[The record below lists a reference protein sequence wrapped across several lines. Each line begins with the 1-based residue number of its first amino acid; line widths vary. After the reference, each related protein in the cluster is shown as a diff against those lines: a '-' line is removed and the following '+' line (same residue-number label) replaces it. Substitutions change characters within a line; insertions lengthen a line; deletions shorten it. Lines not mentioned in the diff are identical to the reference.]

1 MSKKRKCSEEHRKFQ
16 EKWEELY
23 FVCNSNEKVQCLICC
38 AIIAVHKE
46 YNIRRHYESLHKK
59 KYHVY
64 KGKMRQE
71 KVSELK
77 SSLVKQKNYFTD
89 INKASEASVKASFAI
104 SEMIAKSSRPF
115 VEGKFIKQCMLKAC
129 EILCPE
135 KSRCF
140 EDISLSANTV
150 ARRVTELAADSYQQ
164 LSSIGKK
171 FEAFSLALD
180 KSTDISDTAMCAV
193 FVHGVDKNLN
203 ITEELLDL
211 IPMKGTTTG
220 VDIFC
225 ELKNC
230 VEQADFDWHKLVS
243 VATDG
248 APAIRSERVGLV
260 GLLRDKMQTLG
271 VSIQAIHCIIHQKA
285 LCGKRLDMNNVMI
298 IVVKAVNFIR
308 SRALNHRQFKSFL
321 EAMESEYDEFL
332 YHTDVRWLSRGN
344 VLKRYFALRE
354 EIGLFMALKN
364 AEILQLGESKFNSD
378 LAFLCDLTSNMN
390 DLNTTLQGHTK
401 VVTAMFDAIKSF
413 KCKLLSWATQLE
425 IGNFAHFPTLS
436 SLKNVDNYDMKQYAD
451 KIMMLHEEFDC
462 RFQDFLA
469 LEKEFTLFS
478 MPMSVNVQSVSAEFQ
493 MELLDIQCDTLMK
506 EKYAE
511 VNVPEF
517 YQYVSEERFPKLL
530 SHARRILAMFG
541 STYVCEQFFSTMK
554 INKTALRT
562 QLTDKHLHAVLR
574 LANQRKI
581 KPNIESLVTTKRC
594 QTSSTSK

>member
-1 MSKKRKCSEEHRKFQ
+1 
-16 EKWEELY
+16 
-23 FVCNSNEKVQCLICC
+23 
-38 AIIAVHKE
+38 
-46 YNIRRHYESLHKK
+46 
-59 KYHVY
+59 
-64 KGKMRQE
+64 MRQE

-77 SSLVKQKNYFTD
+77 SLLVKQKNYFTD

-104 SEMIAKSSRPF
+104 SELIAKSSRPF

-180 KSTDISDTAMCAV
+180 ESTDISDTAMCAV
-193 FVHGVDKNLN
+193 FVRGVDKNLN

-220 VDIFC
+220 VDIFR
-225 ELKNC
+225 ELENC
-230 VEQADFDWHKLVS
+230 VERADFDWHKLVS

-248 APAIRSERVGLV
+248 APAMRSERVGLI

-271 VSIQAIHCIIHQKA
+271 VSIQAIHCIIHQEA

-298 IVVKAVNFIR
+298 VVVKTVNFIR

-321 EAMESEYDEFL
+321 EAMESEYGELL

-364 AEILQLGESKFNSD
+364 AEIPQLGESKFNSD
-378 LAFLCDLTSNMN
+378 LAFLCDLTSHMN
-390 DLNTTLQGHTK
+390 DLNTTLQGRTK
-401 VVTAMFDAIKSF
+401 VVTTMFDAIKSF
-413 KCKLLSWATQLE
+413 KCKLLLWATQVE
-425 IGNFAHFPTLS
+425 IGNFARFPTLS

-451 KIMMLHEEFDC
+451 KIMTLHEEFDC

-478 MPMSVNVQSVSAEFQ
+478 TPMSVNVQSVSAEFQ

-517 YQYVSEERFPKLL
+517 Y
-530 SHARRILAMFG
+530 
-541 STYVCEQFFSTMK
+541 
-554 INKTALRT
+554 
-562 QLTDKHLHAVLR
+562 
-574 LANQRKI
+574 
-581 KPNIESLVTTKRC
+581 
-594 QTSSTSK
+594 